1 MSGFHTVRYAKRGAL
16 ATVTLNRP
24 QVVNAYN
31 LAMRDELYQV
41 LEAVRDDPEVRGV
54 ILSGAGPKGF
64 CAGADLTEFGTA
76 PSQAVARWVR
86 WERDVWGIMG
96 DMPKPMVAA
105 VHGYCLGSGLEMAC
119 LCDFRVTSE
128 SAVFGLPEVQ
138 LGMVPGA
145 GGTQTLSRV
154 VGSGRALELLLT
166 GRRFDAQEALAMGLV
181 SSVVPEE
188 SLAREAESLLG
199 RVMEHPSRAVEALK
213 ATINQGLDMPL
224 PHALAMEHHRAVGL
238 ARAAS
243 S

>member
-1 MSGFHTVRYAKRGAL
+1 MSGYHTIRYAKRGAM
-16 ATVTLNRP
+16 ATVALNRP

-41 LEAVRDDPEVRGV
+41 LEAARDDPEVRGI
-54 ILSGAGPKGF
+54 ILSGIGPKGF

-86 WERDVWGIMG
+86 WERDVWGVLG
-96 DMPKPMVAA
+96 GMPKPMVAA

-119 LCDFRVTSE
+119 LCDFRVAAE

-154 VGSGRALELLLT
+154 VGPGRALELLLT

-181 SSVVPEE
+181 SQVVPEE
-188 SLAREAESLLG
+188 SLAREAEALLG
-199 RVMEHPSRAVEALK
+199 RVLEHSSRAVETLK
-213 ATINQGLDMPL
+213 ATVSQGLDMPL
-224 PHALAMEHHRAVGL
+224 RQALEMEYRRAVGL

-243 S
+243 P